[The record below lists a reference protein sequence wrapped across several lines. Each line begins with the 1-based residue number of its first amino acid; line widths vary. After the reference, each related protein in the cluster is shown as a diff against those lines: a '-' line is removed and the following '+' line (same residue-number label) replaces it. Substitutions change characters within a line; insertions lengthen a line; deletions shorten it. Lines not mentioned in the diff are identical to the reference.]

1 MSKILL
7 TGGNGRLGTEIK
19 RIIGPD
25 VQVLSPSR
33 QELDLSSIDR
43 VIKFFEDESPQIV
56 IHCAACTDLPGSQSK
71 PEMAIRDNVIA
82 TSNVVLACAETG
94 SRLVFISTSH
104 VFDGRKGDYAPDES
118 INPLGNYAK
127 SKAASELVARMYEN
141 SLTIRVEFFGTDFPY
156 DVAFDDKF
164 ATKLYSDQIAP
175 MILAESLSDKR
186 GVMHLD
192 IPKRSI
198 YEIAKERKS
207 NVKRASISGYSGS
220 TPNLIDTSLIGGL
233 YVDRER

>member
-1 MSKILL
+1 
-7 TGGNGRLGTEIK
+7 
-19 RIIGPD
+19 
-25 VQVLSPSR
+25 
-33 QELDLSSIDR
+33 
-43 VIKFFEDESPQIV
+43 
-56 IHCAACTDLPGSQSK
+56 
-71 PEMAIRDNVIA
+71 MAIRDNVIA